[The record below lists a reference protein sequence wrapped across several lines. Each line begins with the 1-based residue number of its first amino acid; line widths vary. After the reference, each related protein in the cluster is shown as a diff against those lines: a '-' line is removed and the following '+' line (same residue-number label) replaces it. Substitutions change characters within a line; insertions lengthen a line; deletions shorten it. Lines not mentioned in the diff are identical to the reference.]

1 MEAALRVRRNAE
13 EYRESV
19 SDLLSWEKQ
28 MQKQDTAA
36 KKAHAR
42 TGGMRMPP
50 VRARGDIAT
59 AAAAE
64 AASQATSAAAAAP
77 AAKPGQ
83 PKLKSW
89 DYRAWD
95 KFDVDKALEEIDYGA
110 SEKPSTQPAEPSTFV
125 NDEAVEE
132 DEVNRI
138 EEALVEKEKGNEYF
152 KRKDFKK
159 AVACYT
165 KSFKLNPDDVTPV
178 VNRALA
184 YLKMK
189 RWTEAESDCTHG
201 LSMQPKNVKALW
213 RRGIARRELGKL
225 EEAMAAVLEPTN
237 ASVKE
242 ELNAVEKSIEA
253 KNQASKP
260 VPAKPAQSEP
270 VAEKPEDAKPA
281 APRRRRLEIQEVGD
295 PSLYVPPSV
304 KADAA
309 LADQPSK
316 STAKIDNG
324 PKSDA
329 ASQQPISPAPVSLKP
344 EPAASADAEKE
355 HPKAKIEPA
364 QVAALDAPAPP
375 ATPPSDAKPA
385 DPAAPNRQEPPKS
398 APTLTPKSAPASPS
412 SRTTQQ
418 LVPGVPKTM
427 YEFERDWKSLKN
439 DNAGLYA
446 YLRAIPAASLPRIF
460 QRSLESHYVSK
471 MLEIMSEFYIENDS
485 RRVLCDAM
493 IAMTRIERFSMA
505 TMFLSKSDKQAAAN
519 LVAHLA
525 ADGSDIPA
533 GEIEQIKKAF
543 KVK

>member
-253 KNQASKP
+253 K
-260 VPAKPAQSEP
+260 
-270 VAEKPEDAKPA
+270 
-281 APRRRRLEIQEVGD
+281 
-295 PSLYVPPSV
+295 
-304 KADAA
+304 
-309 LADQPSK
+309 
-316 STAKIDNG
+316 
-324 PKSDA
+324 
-329 ASQQPISPAPVSLKP
+329 
-344 EPAASADAEKE
+344 
-355 HPKAKIEPA
+355 
-364 QVAALDAPAPP
+364 
-375 ATPPSDAKPA
+375 
-385 DPAAPNRQEPPKS
+385 
-398 APTLTPKSAPASPS
+398 
-412 SRTTQQ
+412 